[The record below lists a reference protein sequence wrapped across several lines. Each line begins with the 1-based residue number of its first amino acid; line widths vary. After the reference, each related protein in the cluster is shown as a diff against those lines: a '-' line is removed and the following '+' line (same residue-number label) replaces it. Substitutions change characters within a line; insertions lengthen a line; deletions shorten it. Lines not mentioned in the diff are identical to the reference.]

1 MQSIWQLKRS
11 EFNHD
16 WLKNQFLNRL
26 NAFLERLRS
35 GNPDAEKLSRFVRE
49 HLPEWTVH
57 EPEARWL
64 IDSIES
70 ELSPKLFF
78 DQPPLNHCDAET
90 KEWLPTVVHELWL
103 SRYPVHE
110 LREKAAGNL
119 ARVNGQY
126 AKLSSALKSSASASV
141 GSLVALQQ
149 GFSKLS
155 CLCVELHDTF
165 SAFDVKIR
173 RL

>member
-1 MQSIWQLKRS
+1 MLNEWQERRS

-35 GNPDAEKLSRFVRE
+35 GSPDAEKLSRFVRE
-49 HLPEWTVH
+49 DLPEWNAH

-64 IDSIES
+64 IDSMEH
-70 ELSPKLFF
+70 ELSPKRFF
-78 DQPPLNHCDAET
+78 DQPPLSRCDPDT
-90 KEWLPTVVHELWL
+90 RKWLPTVVHELWL
-103 SRYPVHE
+103 SRYPVRE
-110 LREKAAGNL
+110 LREKAADSL
-119 ARVNGQY
+119 ARVNEQY
-126 AKLSSALKSSASASV
+126 ARLSVVLKKSASASRS
-141 GSLVALQQ
+141 GLVALEHE
-149 GFSKLS
+149 FSKLS
-155 CLCVELHDTF
+155 RLCVELHDTF

>member
-1 MQSIWQLKRS
+1 MLNEWQERRS

-35 GNPDAEKLSRFVRE
+35 GNSDSEKLSRFVRE
-49 HLPEWTVH
+49 HLPEWNAH

-64 IDSIES
+64 IDSLES
-70 ELSPKLFF
+70 ELSPKRFF
-78 DQPPLNHCDAET
+78 DQPPLNRCDAEA
-90 KEWLPTVVHELWL
+90 KDWLPTVVHELWL

-119 ARVNGQY
+119 AQVNRQY
-126 AKLSSALKSSASASV
+126 AKLSSALKKSASASV
-141 GSLVALQQ
+141 GSLVALEHE
-149 GFSKLS
+149 FSKLS
-155 CLCVELHDTF
+155 RLCVELHDTF
-165 SAFDVKIR
+165 SAFDLKIR